1 MRRSADGFFLTVNA
15 QSTRSGDA
23 NSSGI
28 NADRLA
34 EQKTGSVRFCVQAR
48 KPFNHADRVTAV
60 TDSDN
65 LTLVMCSYSA
75 SSMSEPA
82 TSSSSG
88 EVNLGSRPV
97 SAELTFLEDTRSKNN
112 LNGWRKTAASKDLI
126 AVKGQVRSGFI
137 SRAADTT
144 PKFIE
149 IQLPENGNQRR
160 LG

>member
-1 MRRSADGFFLTVNA
+1 MRRSTDGFFLTVNA
-15 QSTRSGDA
+15 QSRRSGDA

-34 EQKTGSVRFCVQAR
+34 EQKTGSVRFRVQAR

-65 LTLVMCSYSA
+65 LTLLMCSYSA
-75 SSMSEPA
+75 SSIFEFA

-88 EVNLGSRPV
+88 DVNLGSRPV
-97 SAELTFLEDTRSKNN
+97 LAELTFLEDTRSKNN
-112 LNGWRKTAASKDLI
+112 LNGWCKTAASKRSHR
-126 AVKGQVRSGFI
+126 GQGSGLI

>member
-1 MRRSADGFFLTVNA
+1 MRRSADGFFRTVNA

-34 EQKTGSVRFCVQAR
+34 EQKTGSVRFRVQAR

-65 LTLVMCSYSA
+65 LTLLMCSYSA
-75 SSMSEPA
+75 SSIFEFA

-88 EVNLGSRPV
+88 DVNLGSRPV
-97 SAELTFLEDTRSKNN
+97 LAELTFLEDTRSKNN

-126 AVKGQVRSGFI
+126 AVKRRVRSGFI
-137 SRAADTT
+137 SRATDTT
-144 PKFIE
+144 PKLIE